1 MEQINQIISLLEGK
15 TNEIIKQIDLE
26 IKKEAEKQ
34 NYEQAA
40 VLRDKKLA
48 IERISEKQKVS
59 NISENNIDVIGL
71 ARNDLL
77 VCIELFFVR
86 GSKMIGREHYFFEN
100 LNEMEKEEIL
110 ASFIKQYYISKS
122 QLPNKIM
129 LQEEIGE
136 KDVIEKILTEN
147 AGRKVELKA
156 PQKGEKL
163 RFVEMAI
170 KNAKV
175 TLDNKSK
182 NKYDILKE
190 LKEVLNLDKLP
201 RKIECYDISNISG
214 EYTVAAMCVMQDGEI
229 KRNLSRRFKIKE
241 VFGQD
246 DPRCMEEVITRRL
259 KHSINNSESGFGK
272 LPDVIFADGGITQIR
287 AIKRAISKYNLN
299 IKVYG
304 MVKDNKHTTRAL
316 ITEEREE
323 IRISQELMNVITHF
337 QDTVHE
343 TAIEYHRKVRDKEIT
358 KSELDKI
365 LRNR

>member
-1 MEQINQIISLLEGK
+1 MFGYVSHEKYMEQIYQIISLLEGK
-15 TNEIIKQIDLE
+15 TSGVIKQIEQE
-26 IKKEAEKQ
+26 IKQEAEKQ

-40 VLRDKKLA
+40 ILRDKKLA

-71 ARNDLL
+71 SRNDIL
-77 VCIELFFVR
+77 VCIEIFFVR
-86 GSKMIGREHYFFEN
+86 GSKMVGREHYFFDN
-100 LNEMEKEEIL
+100 LNEMENGEIL
-110 ASFIKQYYISKS
+110 SGFIKQYYIQKI

-129 LQEEIGE
+129 LQEELEE
-136 KDVIEKILTEN
+136 KSIIEKILTNN

-182 NKYDILKE
+182 NKYDVLNE
-190 LKEVLNLDKLP
+190 LKQVLNLDKLP

-214 EYTVAAMCVMQDGEI
+214 NYTVAAMCVMQDGEI

-246 DPRCMEEVITRRL
+246 DPKCMEEVITRRL
-259 KHSINNSESGFGK
+259 KHSINNTEGSFGN
-272 LPDVIFADGGITQIR
+272 LPDVIFADGRNYT
-287 AIKRAISKYNLN
+287 
-299 IKVYG
+299 
-304 MVKDNKHTTRAL
+304 NK
-316 ITEEREE
+316 
-323 IRISQELMNVITHF
+323 SN
-337 QDTVHE
+337 
-343 TAIEYHRKVRDKEIT
+343 K
-358 KSELDKI
+358 KS
-365 LRNR
+365 NS